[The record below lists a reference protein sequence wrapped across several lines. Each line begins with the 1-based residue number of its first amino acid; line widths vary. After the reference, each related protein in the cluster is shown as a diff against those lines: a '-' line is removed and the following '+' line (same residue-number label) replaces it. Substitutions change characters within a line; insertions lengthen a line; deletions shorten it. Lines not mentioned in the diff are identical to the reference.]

1 MKPYIKRIAIAAFA
15 SLSIAA
21 GIASAADA
29 GAASKA
35 PPVPAVAPDTPE
47 DQLALR
53 LSPLTRDDLAQEAQA
68 WLAILKSKT
77 GEVVDKRIA
86 LKDAKGAEAERLTAA
101 LGPLTTQRRE
111 ISAKLGDVLDA
122 WEAKGGDPKAIQPY
136 RQYIQAVYAEQIK
149 ATGITA
155 LWTQL
160 MNWLVSA
167 DGGLALLVK
176 IMVVVLAFVVLWVVA
191 MIVSR
196 LARKAL
202 SRVPNVSMLLTNF
215 LASVAFWVTIG
226 AGLLVVLAALG
237 ANIAGVLALVGGASF
252 IIAFAMQNTLS
263 NFAAGL
269 MIMIY
274 RPFDVGNY
282 VTVAGVSGTVKEVSL
297 VSTTVTTP
305 DNQVII
311 IPNGNV
317 WGSVI
322 TNVTGSDTRRVD
334 LVFGIGYQDDA
345 ATAQRIMEEVATE
358 HPLVLK
364 EPAPVIRLHELGES
378 SVNFV
383 CRPWSRTSDYWS
395 VYWDI
400 TRRVKER
407 FDAEGVSIPFP
418 QRDVHLYTVE
428 AKPALPAG
436 PRLSA

>member
-1 MKPYIKRIAIAAFA
+1 MNTHIKH
-15 SLSIAA
+15 A
-21 GIASAADA
+21 GIVALVSLALATGSTAAADA
-29 GAASKA
+29 SSASK
-35 PPVPAVAPDTPE
+35 VPAVAVAPETPDGE
-47 DQLALR
+47 LQLR
-53 LSPLTRDDLAQEAQA
+53 LSPLTRDDLAQEAKA
-68 WLAILKSKT
+68 WLALLKSKT
-77 GEVVDKRIA
+77 NEVVEKRIA
-86 LKDAKGAEAERLTAA
+86 LKNAQGAEAERLTKA
-101 LGPLTTQRRE
+101 LVPLTDQRRQV
-111 ISAKLGDVLDA
+111 SGKLSVVLDA
-122 WEAKGGDPKAIQPY
+122 WEAKGGDPKEIHPY

-149 ATGITA
+149 ASGLMT
-155 LWTQL
+155 LWTL
-160 MNWLVSA
+160 FVKWLLAA
-167 DGGLALLVK
+167 DGGLALLVNVT
-176 IMVVVLAFVVLWVVA
+176 IVILAFVVLWGIA

-196 LARKAL
+196 LVRKAL
-202 SRVPNVSMLLTNF
+202 SRVPNVSMLLTKF
-215 LASVAFWVTIG
+215 VATVAFWVTIG

-297 VSTTVTTP
+297 VSTTVITP

-345 ATAQRIMEEVATE
+345 ATAQRIMEGVVTE

-383 CRPWSRTSDYWS
+383 CRPWCKTSDYWS
-395 VYWDI
+395 VYWDV
-400 TRRVKER
+400 TRKVKER

-418 QRDVHLYTVE
+418 QRDVHLYAVPTD
-428 AKPALPAG
+428 KPA
-436 PRLSA
+436 